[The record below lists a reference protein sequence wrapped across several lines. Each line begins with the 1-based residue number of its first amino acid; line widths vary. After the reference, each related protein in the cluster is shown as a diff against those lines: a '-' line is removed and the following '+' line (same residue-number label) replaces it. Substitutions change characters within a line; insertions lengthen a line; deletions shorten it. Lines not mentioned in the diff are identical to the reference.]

1 MPRIARAKAESGFYH
16 VIAKGSGGQNLFE
29 CDEDYLAFLSYLS
42 KNCEKLSVL
51 VRAYCLM
58 TNHVHLL
65 LEDHDDR
72 LSEVMKATITSYALR
87 FNSRAGHIGHVFQ
100 QRFKSQPIEDEGY
113 LLQAVRYIHNNPAK
127 AGVCPASEYRWS
139 SFHEYASGVSAVAD
153 TSLILD
159 MCGGVDGFLDFS
171 AAAEDGGYRFA
182 QRSHIS
188 EARAREVAGQILGKI
203 APTDV
208 KTLGRESHDALLF
221 DLKDAGLSARQ
232 ISRLTG
238 IGQNTIARAR

>member
-100 QRFKSQPIEDEGY
+100 QRLRASLSRMRAICSRRSATSTTTPRRPGFALRASIVG
-113 LLQAVRYIHNNPAK
+113 AASMSTR
-127 AGVCPASEYRWS
+127 PASPRSRTPRS
-139 SFHEYASGVSAVAD
+139 SSTCAAAS
-153 TSLILD
+153 T
-159 MCGGVDGFLDFS
+159 GFLTS
-171 AAAEDGGYRFA
+171 APSRRTAATGSPSVRA
-182 QRSHIS
+182 SLRRR
-188 EARAREVAGQILGKI
+188 RARSRGRSLGKL
-203 APTDV
+203 PRQTS
-208 KTLGRESHDALLF
+208 KPWGGRAAMRYS
-221 DLKDAGLSARQ
+221 
-232 ISRLTG
+232 LT
-238 IGQNTIARAR
+238 